1 MEQLTKS
8 TKTTTCLLFFLIS
21 FYVILSSLDRPVA
34 YSASGY
40 YAPLLTLLAAFL
52 VAFLIVFAAR
62 TTLVTWITVVVL
74 LAFAGKRRRVLAR
87 EGRKITSDVAM
98 FLVQVVIKER
108 SFVAFACAT
117 IMSLV
122 GMAWLGTTNQG
133 SN

>member
-1 MEQLTKS
+1 M
-8 TKTTTCLLFFLIS
+8 
-21 FYVILSSLDRPVA
+21 
-34 YSASGY
+34 
-40 YAPLLTLLAAFL
+40 
-52 VAFLIVFAAR
+52 
-62 TTLVTWITVVVL
+62 TWITVVVL